1 MNQPSRILVRLS
13 ATVALCAS
21 LLLPA
26 IARSEEPAAA
36 ADGSGQSPE
45 VKVERDASGRKVI
58 RITSGIVVE
67 GRVQKPNA
75 FYVLQRSSIDYD
87 WEALKQDFLPRILE
101 AAASSPF

>member
-1 MNQPSRILVRLS
+1 MNPTARLAAALLAASVFLSGAS
-13 ATVALCAS
+13 AQAEDP
-21 LLLPA
+21 PA
-26 IARSEEPAAA
+26 DPAAA
-36 ADGSGQSPE
+36 QSPE

-87 WEALKQDFLPRILE
+87 WEALRQDFLPHILE
-101 AAASSPF
+101 AAKSQPF